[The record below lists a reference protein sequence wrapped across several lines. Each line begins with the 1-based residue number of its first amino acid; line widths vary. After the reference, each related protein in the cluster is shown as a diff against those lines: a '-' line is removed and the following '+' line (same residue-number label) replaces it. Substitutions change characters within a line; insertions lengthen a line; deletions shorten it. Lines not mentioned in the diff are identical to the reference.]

1 MVDPVTGAL
10 AGFAL
15 FKSAVSGLKSAIS
28 TANDVRD
35 IGGFLEQIWASEK
48 QVTEAAN
55 REASVSSLD
64 HFKGA
69 ANATIER
76 RLMQEELNNVRSLI
90 QHRFGVECWNEIIA
104 EKARRERESAAA
116 IKEAK
121 RQEALRRQET
131 AEAVQ
136 TALIVF
142 CCVAVI
148 VFFFVFMFMTI
159 ARSSVEEIVV

>member
-1 MVDPVTGAL
+1 MVEPITGAL

-48 QVTEAAN
+48 QITDAAN
-55 REASVSSLD
+55 KEASVSSLD

-76 RLMQEELNNVRSLI
+76 KLMQEELNAVRSLI
-90 QHRFGVECWNEIIA
+90 QHRFGVECWSEIIQ
-104 EKARRERESAAA
+104 EKARREREAAAA

-121 RQEALRRQET
+121 RQQALRQQEM
-131 AEAVQ
+131 AEAIK
-136 TALIVF
+136 TAIIIF

-148 VFFFVFMFMTI
+148 VFLFVIMFVTI
-159 ARSSVEEIVV
+159 ARSSIEEIAV

>member
-1 MVDPVTGAL
+1 MEPITTAL
-10 AGFAL
+10 TGFAL
-15 FKSAVSGLKSAIS
+15 FKSAVSGLKSAIA

-35 IGGFLEQIWASEK
+35 IGGFLDQIWASEK

-90 QHRFGVECWNEIIA
+90 QHRFGVECWSEIIA

-121 RQEALRRQET
+121 RQEALRRQEM
-131 AEAVQ
+131 AEAIQ

-148 VFFFVFMFMTI
+148 VFLFVVMFVTI
-159 ARSSVEEIVV
+159 ARSSFEEMSV